1 MIVRIFI
8 EPGERADAM
17 EAYGDWLTPDQI
29 DTIMNAPESACI
41 ALIMQSLDSVRT
53 CNLTVIEEG

>member
-1 MIVRIFI
+1 MNVRIFI

-29 DTIMNAPESACI
+29 DTIMDAPESACNVYATI
-41 ALIMQSLDSVRT
+41 GGT
-53 CNLTVIEEG
+53 HG